1 MSKSFDAL
9 HDEVSRSWDD
19 ETREFY
25 ERAGSFFAYQ
35 AREQMRIGQEIASQ
49 RKKHNLTQEQLE
61 ALSGVGQAEISKIER
76 GIANPTRD
84 TLIRIAG
91 AMRLK
96 ISFVPDESVD
106 LDAAP
111 VARAR

>member
-9 HDEVSRSWDD
+9 HDEVSLSWDD

-25 ERAGSFFAYQ
+25 DRAGSYFAYQ
-35 AREQMRIGQEIASQ
+35 AREQVRLGQDIASE
-49 RKKHNLTQEQLE
+49 RKRRNLTQGELE
-61 ALSGVGQAEISKIER
+61 VLSGVGQAEISKIER
-76 GIANPTRD
+76 GTANPTRD

-96 ISFVPDESVD
+96 ISLVPDDSGD
-106 LDAAP
+106 RSTAP
-111 VARAR
+111 ITHAV